1 MKSPNHKTN
10 NNKSFALGR
19 TLTITLCLTIA
30 IFALPAYAVTN
41 ELVGSAES
49 HSIEKYDSSGN
60 WIKTFASTGPYYAVG
75 FAASPITGD
84 VFASTFTSTIL
95 RYTKTGASFGPKG
108 AYWSTFNMA
117 SLVGSNPPQAL
128 LFDSSGDLFLATNYG
143 EDGYV
148 VAIFKY
154 SAKELLKEA
163 PVPVGPPIVT
173 TIEQGGQMA
182 LDAFGDICIA
192 SWYAPQ
198 GVQCYNPSTG
208 ALVYDY
214 SSEFLNAGIEPI
226 GLAFGPNNILTVS
239 SLFSGQVFAEPAAR
253 TGPLNLIA
261 TGTVQPAEVGF
272 LAVDSSGN
280 LYLPEWHNVGA
291 RYGGQPP
298 DYCTYYSC
306 QDYDTSS
313 DVVYEINP
321 NTGAITN
328 FVSNHLW
335 GPFQMIFVP
344 F

>member
-1 MKSPNHKTN
+1 MKATN
-10 NNKSFALGR
+10 NSTRSAFGKSL
-19 TLTITLCLTIA
+19 TLTLCLTIA
-30 IFALPAYAVTN
+30 LLALPAYAVTN

-49 HSIEKYDSSGN
+49 HSIEKFDSNGN
-60 WIKTFASTGPYYAVG
+60 WIKTFASTGPYYTVG

-95 RYTKTGASFGPKG
+95 RYRKTGASFGPKG
-108 AYWSTFNMA
+108 AYWSTFNMSA
-117 SLVGSNPPQAL
+117 LVGVNPPQAL

-163 PVPVGPPIVT
+163 PVPVGPPILT

-182 LDAFGDICIA
+182 WDAFGDICIA

-208 ALVYDY
+208 VLTYDY
-214 SSEFLNAGIEPI
+214 SSEFLNQGIEPI

-239 SLFSGQVFAEPAAR
+239 SLFSGQVFAETTAR

-272 LAVDSSGN
+272 LAVDSAGN
-280 LYLPEWHNVGA
+280 LYLPEWHNVAA
-291 RYGGQPP
+291 RYGGSGTN
-298 DYCTYYSC
+298 YCYYYSC
-306 QDYDTSS
+306 QDSDTSS
-313 DVVYEINP
+313 DLVYKIDPSNG
-321 NTGAITN
+321 TITN

-335 GPFQMIFVP
+335 GPYQMIFVS

>member
-1 MKSPNHKTN
+1 MKATK
-10 NNKSFALGR
+10 NNKKFVLGK
-19 TLTITLCLTIA
+19 TLTVTLCLAIA
-30 IFALPAYAVTN
+30 IFALPAHAVTN

-60 WIKTFASTGPYYAVG
+60 WVKTFASTGPYYTVG

-84 VFASTFTSTIL
+84 VFVSTFTATIL

-108 AYWSTFNMA
+108 GYWSTFNMSA
-117 SLVGSNPPQAL
+117 LVGVNPPQAL

-182 LDAFGDICIA
+182 WDAFGDICIA

-198 GVQCYNPSTG
+198 GVQCYNPSTR
-208 ALVYDY
+208 ALAYDY
-214 SSEFLNAGIEPI
+214 SSEFLNQGIEPI

-239 SLFSGQVFAEPAAR
+239 SLFSGQVFAETTAR

-272 LAVDSSGN
+272 LAVDSAGN
-280 LYLPEWHNVGA
+280 LYLPEWHNVAA
-291 RYGGQPP
+291 RYGGSGTN
-298 DYCTYYSC
+298 YCYYYSC
-306 QDYDTSS
+306 QDSDSSS
-313 DVVYEINP
+313 DLVYKIDPSNG
-321 NTGAITN
+321 TITN

-335 GPFQMIFVP
+335 GPFQMIFVS